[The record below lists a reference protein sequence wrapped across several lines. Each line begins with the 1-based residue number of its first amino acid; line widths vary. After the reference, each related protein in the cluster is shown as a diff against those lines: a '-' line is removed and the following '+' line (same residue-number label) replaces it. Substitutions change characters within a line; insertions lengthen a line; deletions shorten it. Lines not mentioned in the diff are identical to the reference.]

1 VEGRKTI
8 PRFNQDLEFPLVVY
22 VVRRNLVWII
32 AVLVLL
38 LAISFLYL
46 RYTIPHYQ
54 SITIIQLTEENSQ
67 HLDFFEE
74 KKMTNINQTIAGDI
88 ELMRSQVFINRIIDS
103 LNVGITYFK
112 DGRILDYDNYNQAA
126 YRITLVDNS
135 PDIYGVPI
143 FIKFSDVNNFNIKY
157 KIGEQKFDYSLK
169 SNIIQETPHFKFL
182 LNVTDSSAAL
192 KPINSDYFILNSKPS
207 LLSKFS
213 SQLQVS
219 ILNESART
227 IKISCTDVNPVR
239 ANDIANKLAK
249 EFTNFNLE
257 KKKEGVNNIISY
269 IDNTLDLVKLN
280 LNEADSSLQ
289 QFMADHNIVERK
301 NDENPIEQKNLKMLE
316 MLENQKFDYEI
327 QLMVLND
334 VIKNVNKQDIDI
346 YEVLTQIS
354 QLKTDGYI
362 TGVANNI
369 NTLIS
374 KRDRL
379 LQGKTNIHPDVV
391 EVNREIEVQRSLLI
405 KSLEAI
411 KSSTLSKVKEFE
423 ESINGLEG
431 TLFKGS
437 ENLPNQVEY
446 MHRKRYYEVNETYY
460 QMLIQKRV
468 EYELLSEG
476 YTSSYR
482 VLQKSS
488 VAKTPI
494 YPRKFFV
501 LAVVLVVWLVISIV
515 GLTLNYILYDRILAF
530 EHITNYCNVSILGF
544 VTKYKSTIPVS
555 QLVVDKKP
563 KSLIA
568 ESFRNIRSNLDFIS
582 NTPGSKLIAVTS
594 TISGEGKTFV
604 SINLAGIL
612 AFTGKKVIIID
623 ADMRKPKIHVGFN
636 VSNEK
641 GLSNLLIGKN
651 DVKECTFHSELENLH
666 FITAGPVPPNP
677 SELILSD
684 AMTQLIED
692 LQKEYDYVLIDN
704 PPIGI
709 VTDSMTLLQRADY
722 PIYVFRA
729 GVSRKFFINNLQKLV
744 VDNKMKNMSII
755 LNGLEQ
761 KKSNQY
767 GYGNY
772 GYTTNNYGYGYG
784 YYDEDHKKRKI
795 KFSIRR
801 KK

>member
-1 VEGRKTI
+1 MEGRKTI

-22 VVRRNLVWII
+22 VVRKNLVWII
-32 AVLVLL
+32 AVLVFLL
-38 LAISFLYL
+38 SISFLYL

-54 SITIIQLTEENSQ
+54 STTIIQLTDENSQ
-67 HLDFFEE
+67 QLDFFEE
-74 KKMTNINQTIAGDI
+74 KKMMNINQTIAGDI
-88 ELMRSQVFINRIIDS
+88 ELMRSQVFISRIIDS

-126 YRITLVDNS
+126 YSVALIDNS
-135 PDIYGVPI
+135 SDVFGLPI
-143 FIKFSDVNNFNIKY
+143 FVKFNSINNFNIKY
-157 KIGEQKFDYSLK
+157 KIGEQKFDYTF
-169 SNIIQETPHFKFL
+169 NTNTIQETPHFKFL
-182 LNVTDSSAAL
+182 VTVNDSNAVL
-192 KPINSDYFILNSKPS
+192 KPVNADYFIINSKPA

-213 SQLQVS
+213 SQLQITV
-219 ILNESART
+219 LNEQART
-227 IKISCTDVNPVR
+227 IKISCTDVSPQR
-239 ANDIANKLAK
+239 ANDIANFMAK

-269 IDNTLDLVKLN
+269 IDNTLELVKLN

-301 NDENPIEQKNLKMLE
+301 NDDNPIEQKNLKMLE

-346 YEVLTQIS
+346 YEILTQIS

-362 TGVANNI
+362 TNLANNI
-369 NTLIS
+369 NLLIS

-379 LQGKTNIHPDVV
+379 LQGKTNVHPDVV
-391 EVNREIEVQRSLLI
+391 EVNREIEVQRGLLI
-405 KSLEAI
+405 NSLEAI
-411 KSSTLSKVKEFE
+411 KSSTQSKLGEFQT
-423 ESINGLEG
+423 SINQLEG
-431 TLFKGS
+431 TLFTGGG
-437 ENLPNQVEY
+437 NLPNQVEY

-482 VLQKSS
+482 VLQRSS

-563 KSLIA
+563 KSQIA

-582 NTPGSKLIAVTS
+582 NKPGSKLIAVTS

-651 DVKECTFHSELENLH
+651 NLEECIFHSELENLH

-677 SELILSD
+677 SELILSN
-684 AMTQLIED
+684 AMTQLIER

-744 VDNKMKNMSII
+744 VDNKMTNMSII

-761 KKSNQY
+761 KKSSQY

-784 YYDEDHKKRKI
+784 YYDEDHKRKKI
-795 KFSIRR
+795 KFSIRH